1 MQDRNEDGYIRPK
14 TDIATENRPC
24 QQEINLPTLDFRG
37 YVSFREA
44 KTLMEKVFFWGETR
58 VKWVK
63 KRGSGLMW
71 RLLNQGRNQQIV
83 KAQEDTLL
91 LQVAQLQC
99 QGFAT
104 IQTKHSL
111 L

>member
-1 MQDRNEDGYIRPK
+1 MGEEKGIR
-14 TDIATENRPC
+14 
-24 QQEINLPTLDFRG
+24 L
-37 YVSFREA
+37 
-44 KTLMEKVFFWGETR
+44 
-58 VKWVK
+58 
-63 KRGSGLMW
+63 GLMW
-71 RLLNQGRNQQIV
+71 RLLNQADRNQQIV